1 LTLTLT
7 QVVNA
12 KCDDMLTAQALAGQQ
27 TGGGMT
33 QSVPNLLQTAGNVQ
47 AMMAAIEST
56 DADVLAK
63 MTLGRNY
70 KNIMEQIKTGNRDKS
85 SSLPNPEAGFTDTL
99 NSSASFDPKLLLESA
114 LKNGGNGSNL
124 SQHEFIK
131 LMTQQQSNK
140 HKQFLTTDES
150 KSKNGGSSNK
160 KNKGHQVHSGEQTA
174 KSRSASSMS
183 ELGSLMDDELNDDKL
198 KEFEGSSSKN
208 QYVDLIEKDDGSY
221 EVAPRKS
228 SSERPK
234 QNSGK
239 KSKSNDDEDDDSDEN
254 KVSKS
259 TQSKSKRSK
268 HSSKSK
274 SDDDDKSKKRKKR
287 RKDKKKKSKKHKKR
301 SRKHSSDN
309 DSRPKSNEGKRDG
322 ANALSRTTTANPLAI
337 FHQPAGY
344 PHPFPYSSSQL
355 GERNLKLERDGS
367 QLPRKNLVINLL
379 MTLMEELL
387 KTDGGQARENGVSFL
402 YKGRKKIAKKLP
414 NKNRSHKQQTSRRG
428 QTARNAATRLAR
440 NGNIHYLDA
449 RESNFKPPS
458 TVAIE
463 NVAEAATPD
472 GDKDETEPMVS
483 NDDNDFANDSTDSTS
498 PGKFID
504 QQLKTT

>member
-1 LTLTLT
+1 M
-7 QVVNA
+7 NA
-12 KCDDMLTAQALAGQQ
+12 KCDVMLTAQALVGQQ

-33 QSVPNLLQTAGNVQ
+33 QSVPNLLQTAGNMQ

-56 DADVLAK
+56 DADILAK
-63 MTLGRNY
+63 MTLGKDY
-70 KNIMEQIKTGNRDKS
+70 KKIMEQMKTDNRDKS
-85 SSLPNPEAGFTDTL
+85 NSLPNPEAGFTDTL
-99 NSSASFDPKLLLESA
+99 NSSASFNPKLLLESA

-131 LMTQQQSNK
+131 LMTQQESNQ

-150 KSKNGGSSNK
+150 KSKNGGSNNK
-160 KNKGHQVHSGEQTA
+160 KNKGHKVHSGEQTA
-174 KSRSASSMS
+174 KSRSASNMS
-183 ELGSLMDDELNDDKL
+183 ELGSLMDDELKDDDKL
-198 KEFEGSSSKN
+198 KGFDGSSSKH

-221 EVAPRKS
+221 EVALRKS

-234 QNSGK
+234 QNLNK
-239 KSKSNDDEDDDSDEN
+239 KAKSNDDEDDDSDEN

-259 TQSKSKRSK
+259 TRSKSKKSK

-274 SDDDDKSKKRKKR
+274 SDDDDKSKKRKRR

-301 SRKHSSDN
+301 DRKHSSDN
-309 DSRPKSNEGKRDG
+309 DSRSKSNESKRDG

-337 FHQPAGY
+337 FNQPAGY
-344 PHPFPYSSSQL
+344 PNPSPYSLSQL

-387 KTDGGQARENGVSFL
+387 KADGGQAKENGVSFL
-402 YKGRKKIAKKLP
+402 YKRRKKISKKLP
-414 NKNRSHKQQTSRRG
+414 NKSRIHKQQTSRRR
-428 QTARNAATRLAR
+428 QTTRNAATRLAH

-463 NVAEAATPD
+463 NVADATTPED
-472 GDKDETEPMVS
+472 DKDDTEPIVS
-483 NDDNDFANDSTDSTS
+483 NDENDFANDSTDSTS
-498 PGKFID
+498 PGK
-504 QQLKTT
+504 L